1 MRQDE
6 ANADAWWDN
15 LPAVRRVQVRHWIT
29 QRGKQPPEEVPGQ
42 LELVPVEGGR
52 EDEEMTKT
60 DQDVAGVRTVA
71 ARPIGGVS

>member
-1 MRQDE
+1 MVKR
-6 ANADAWWDN
+6 
-15 LPAVRRVQVRHWIT
+15 LPVQM
-29 QRGKQPPEEVPGQ
+29 PFPLLGQ
-42 LELVPVEGGR
+42 LELVPVEDGR